1 MPPKHLRTL
10 KFTQINLEEACALWQ
25 AFGKNHILS
34 YSCHLPLPWL
44 LEKDGKRVCLL
55 MLASLSNF
63 ESANTKKSPY
73 LITRLKTL
81 PLLNDIST
89 STGFTITTIIHWSH
103 PIWGSLRCLQFIP
116 FQLAVWAIV
125 LKFSHDLG
133 QLGISQPT
141 AFFCDIFP
149 MITWLILL
157 CSPSPYLNSCG
168 KNLVSFLNTD
178 LNPPN
183 KQTKSHGFSEMFN
196 AITYYNCHFI
206 QCGNPDME
214 TWGNLA

>member
-141 AFFCDIFP
+141 VFFFCDIFP
-149 MITWLILL
+149 MVTWLTWLILFF
-157 CSPSPYLNSCG
+157 SPSPYLNSCE
-168 KNLVSFLNTD
+168 KKSCTVSFLNSD
-178 LNPPN
+178 LNLPN
-183 KQTKSHGFSEMFN
+183 KQTKSHWFSEMFKSHN
-196 AITYYNCHFI
+196 HHFSWSF
-206 QCGNPDME
+206 P
-214 TWGNLA
+214 LFP

>member
-141 AFFCDIFP
+141 VFFFATSSQWSLDWLDWFYSLVLHPTWIHVKKIVYSKFLEFGPEPSEQTNKKSLIFRDVQ
-149 MITWLILL
+149 IT
-157 CSPSPYLNSCG
+157 
-168 KNLVSFLNTD
+168 
-178 LNPPN
+178 
-183 KQTKSHGFSEMFN
+183 
-196 AITYYNCHFI
+196 
-206 QCGNPDME
+206 
-214 TWGNLA
+214 